1 MCCGEQRMRSLTSAL
16 LLVPLSA
23 LAQTWVQLPD
33 LPGTPRDDAAS
44 FSMIGKVFVGT
55 GLDTSFALRNDWFAF
70 DEWSSTWDT
79 VAPLPATGRQYCSTF
94 QVDGYAYLFGGIDG
108 NGPLNELWRYDPM
121 NDTWEQRASLPAP
134 GRYASTTMDD
144 SQFGFICTG
153 MLADGSPTNE
163 VWRYDPAADTWT
175 SRAPVPGPPRHRAI
189 FAGGQLV
196 GGADS
201 AFQALSDAYLYTA
214 FTDTWTQQQDI
225 PLARFAADGVDGFL
239 IGGASDLTTVHAD
252 VLNYHWTAETWSASM
267 FPSFAGG
274 PRRGGVAGITTVLAD
289 AGLIYYGTGSDNV
302 QRYNDWWRL
311 FFWTGIEERLDDGIT
326 AGPNPATDHITL
338 SSAAPLAGLQCD
350 LVDDLGR
357 TVISTSVPLDGRVEL
372 RPMAPGLYTILVHG
386 RDRIVRSSFIKLP

>member
-1 MCCGEQRMRSLTSAL
+1 MRSLTSAL

-70 DEWSSTWDT
+70 DEWSSTWDI

-108 NGPLNELWRYDPM
+108 NGPLNELWRYDPV

-134 GRYASTTMDD
+134 GRYASTVIDD
-144 SQFGFICTG
+144 IQFGFICTG
-153 MLADGSPTNE
+153 MLAGGIPTNE
-163 VWRYDPAADTWT
+163 TWRYDPSIDTWIQ
-175 SRAPVPGPPRHRAI
+175 RASLPGPSRHRAS
-189 FAGGQLV
+189 FAGGQLI

-214 FTDTWTQQQDI
+214 LTDTWTQQQDI

-239 IGGASDLTTVHAD
+239 IGGASDLATVHAD
-252 VLNYHWTAETWSASM
+252 VLNYHWTTETWSAST

-274 PRRGGVAGITTVLAD
+274 PRRGGVSGITTVLAD
-289 AGLIYYGTGSDNV
+289 AGLIYYGTGSDNL

-311 FFWTGIEERLDDGIT
+311 FFETGIEERIDDVINVR
-326 AGPNPATDHITL
+326 PNPATDHITL
-338 SSAAPLAGLQCD
+338 SSAALLAGLQCD

-357 TVISTSVPLDGRVEL
+357 TVISTPVPLDGRMEL
-372 RPMAPGLYTILVHG
+372 RTLAPGRYTILVHG
-386 RDRIVRSSFIKLP
+386 RDLILRSSFIKLP